1 MARLYRLF
9 SPGLS
14 FTVVGLIVLGEG
26 HWNWIRV
33 RGGLLTV
40 GLYALALQ
48 VVLGALLIFAI
59 DGLSDGGLWHLA
71 GRRPGG
77 MVGISTQPISFSR
90 ALVEFYR
97 RPFLPAFLLG
107 FGLGVSISAIAVG
120 LFREVALPY
129 DYLLTNFGMHRS
141 EATLGGILIVGTVLL
156 WWRGGRAY
164 FGWVIGM
171 CLAIAAS
178 QVILVPATN
187 VLSTTRS
194 WSGAA
199 LALCVPRLVAFGI
212 ERARHDR
219 AGPRFTATGVAR

>member
-1 MARLYRLF
+1 MARLYRLL

-14 FTVVGLIVLGEG
+14 FTVVGLVALGEG
-26 HWNWIRV
+26 YWNWIRV

-48 VVLGALLIFAI
+48 LVLGALLIFAI
-59 DGLSDGGLWHLA
+59 EGLSDGGLLHVT
-71 GRRPGG
+71 GRNPGG

-90 ALVEFYR
+90 ALAEFYR

-120 LFREVALPY
+120 WFGEVTMPY
-129 DYLLTNFGMHRS
+129 DYVFTGLGMHRS
-141 EATLGGILIVGTVLL
+141 EATLGGILLVGAILL

-171 CLAIAAS
+171 CLATAAS
-178 QVILVPATN
+178 QVAFVPATN
-187 VLSTTRS
+187 ILGTNGS
-194 WSGAA
+194 WGGVA
-199 LALCVPRLVAFGI
+199 LALCGPRLAAFGI
-212 ERARHDR
+212 ERARRDR
-219 AGPRFTATGVAR
+219 GSPRPAEPRTA